1 MYSTTLPDI
10 DQSVSSLNPESLLLQ
25 SKNKK
30 TFSYYQALRDLKD
43 VNSKINMVRNRI
55 NLLAYKEEKAK
66 HSVE

>member
-10 DQSVSSLNPESLLLQ
+10 DQSNSSLNPESLLLQ

-30 TFSYYQALRDLKD
+30 TLSYYQALRDLKD